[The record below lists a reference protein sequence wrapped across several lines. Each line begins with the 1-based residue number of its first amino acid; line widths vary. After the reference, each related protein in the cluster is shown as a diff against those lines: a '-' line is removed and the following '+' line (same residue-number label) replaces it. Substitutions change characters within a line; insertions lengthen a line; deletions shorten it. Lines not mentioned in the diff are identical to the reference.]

1 MDAIE
6 ERKLADW
13 ITSYMEYTEESEP
26 PKLFREWCAV
36 SVIAAALQRK
46 CWLEWGTTTFYPN
59 LYIVLTA
66 PAGKARKGTAM
77 APARKF
83 IDKMGIPCAAEAVTR
98 EALIRTLK
106 EAEDV
111 TPMRNN
117 MPPAIHSSLTVFS
130 PELTVF
136 LGYNN
141 VQLMSDLTDWF
152 DCSSKWTYRTKT
164 AGTDDI
170 TGVYLNL
177 IGATTPDLI
186 RSTLPLDA
194 IGGGLTSR
202 IIFVFEERKGKI
214 VPFPFFSAEMRRLE
228 EALYYDIEKIHML
241 QGRYK
246 VTKPFLE
253 KWGDWYTS
261 QEGVSPFKHNPTRAF
276 DGYIERRPT
285 QVLKLSMVMNASR
298 CSDMNLD
305 LCDLERAINLL
316 ERTEVKMPRAF
327 GGIGMSQNSNLTYR
341 VIEALCNSGGMTLP
355 ELLNHFIY
363 DGSQNEI
370 VTILNSLTTSK
381 LVVSES
387 SKAGVVYK
395 ATQLTSNFG
404 MTKQS
409 N

>member
-13 ITSYMEYTEESEP
+13 IASYMEYTDESEP

-46 CWLEWGTTTFYPN
+46 CWLEWGATTFYPN

-83 IDKMGIPCAAEAVTR
+83 IDALGIPCAAEAVTR

-106 EAEDV
+106 EAETV
-111 TPMRNN
+111 TPMRDS
-117 MPPAIHSSLTVFS
+117 MPPVIHSSLTVFS

-152 DCSSKWTYRTKT
+152 DCSRKWTYRTKT

-170 TGVYLNL
+170 TGVYLNM

-214 VPFPFFSAEMRRLE
+214 VPFPFLSADMKTLE
-228 EALYYDIEKIHML
+228 ESLYYDIEKIHML
-241 QGRYK
+241 QGRFR
-246 VTKPFLE
+246 VTKAFLE

-261 QEGVSPFKHNPTRAF
+261 QEGNSPFKHNPTRAF

-298 CSDMNLD
+298 GSDMSLD

-327 GGIGMSQNSNLTYR
+327 GGIGMSQSSNLTYR
-341 VIEALCNSGGMTLP
+341 VLEALSSSDGMTLP

-363 DGSQNEI
+363 DGSQGEI
-370 VTILNSLTTSK
+370 TVILNSLTTSG
-381 LVVSES
+381 LVTADA
-387 SKAGVVYK
+387 SKGVTRYK
-395 ATQLTSNFG
+395 TTQLASNFG
-404 MTKQS
+404 MTKQP